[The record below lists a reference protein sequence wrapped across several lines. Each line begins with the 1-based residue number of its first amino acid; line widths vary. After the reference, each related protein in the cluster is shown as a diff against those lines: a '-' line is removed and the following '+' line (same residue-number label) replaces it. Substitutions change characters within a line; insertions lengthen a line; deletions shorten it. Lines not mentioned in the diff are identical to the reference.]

1 MSSPDATID
10 APQGFAFLRKNTEV
24 IIAIL
29 LGIVSIATAYASF
42 QSSLYGGQQA
52 QAYTQGTNLST
63 EAESLYLEGNQQYVQ
78 DSQLWQTLTE
88 LRLDIANPDPAISAA
103 AQIKYDTIYFQSV
116 SDDFGGAIERADA
129 ENAANPDFYVDPS
142 NDEAYQASLFGT
154 YSDKSDE
161 ALAKLAEGDVAN
173 TLGDRLTL
181 ATVIM
186 AVSLFLLG
194 IAAVVSAFR
203 IKLIMGG
210 VGVVIFVVAVVIA
223 AAVPYLPIF

>member
-1 MSSPDATID
+1 VSSDATTD
-10 APQGFAFLRKNTEV
+10 GRQGHSFLRKHTEV
-24 IIAIL
+24 IIAVL
-29 LGIVSIATAYASF
+29 LGIVSIGTAYASF

-52 QAYTQGTNLST
+52 QAYTVGTNLST
-63 EAESLYLEGNQQYVQ
+63 EAESQYLEGNQQYVQ

-103 AQIKYDTIYFQSV
+103 AQIKYDTVYFQSV
-116 SDDFGGAIERADA
+116 SDDFGAAIERADA
-129 ENAANPDFYVDPS
+129 ENTANPDFYVDPS
-142 NDEAYQASLFGT
+142 NDEDYQAVLFGDYADT
-154 YSDKSDE
+154 KDK
-161 ALAKLAEGDVAN
+161 AEKTIASGDQAN
-173 TLGDRLTL
+173 SFGDRLTL

-210 VGVVIFVVAVVIA
+210 VGTAIFIVAVVIA
-223 AAVPYLPIF
+223 AAVPALPLF

>member
-1 MSSPDATID
+1 MSTDATT
-10 APQGFAFLRKNTEV
+10 ARPEGLAFLRKNTEV

-52 QAYTQGTNLST
+52 QAYTVGTNLST
-63 EAESLYLEGNQQYVQ
+63 EAESLYLENNQTFVQ
-78 DSQLWQTLTE
+78 NSQLWQTLTE
-88 LRLDIANPDPAISAA
+88 LRLDIANPDPAISEA

-116 SDDFGGAIERADA
+116 SDDFGAAIERADA
-129 ENAANPDFYVDPS
+129 ENEANPDFYVDPS
-142 NDEAYQASLFGT
+142 DDEEYQATLFT
-154 YSDKSDE
+154 EYSEKHE
-161 ALAKLAEGDVAN
+161 ASVKKIAEGDLAN
-173 TLGDRLTL
+173 TFGDRLTL

-203 IKLIMGG
+203 VKLIMGG
-210 VGVVIFVVAVVIA
+210 VAVVIFVVAVVIA
-223 AAVPYLPIF
+223 AAVPPLPLF

>member
-1 MSSPDATID
+1 MSSDATTESR
-10 APQGFAFLRKNTEV
+10 QGLSFLRKNTEV

-29 LGIVSIATAYASF
+29 LGIVSIGTAYASF
-42 QSSLYGGQQA
+42 QSSLYGGVQA
-52 QAYTQGTNLST
+52 QAYTSGTNLST
-63 EAESLYLEGNQQYVQ
+63 EAESQYLEGNQQYVQ

-103 AQIKYDTIYFQSV
+103 AQIKYDTVYFQSV
-116 SDDFGGAIERADA
+116 SDDFDGAIQRADA

-142 NDEAYQASLFGT
+142 NDEDYQSALFGT
-154 YSDKSDE
+154 YAETKDKAE
-161 ALAKLAEGDVAN
+161 KAITEGDQAN
-173 TLGDRLTL
+173 TYGDRDTL

-203 IKLIMGG
+203 VKVIMG
-210 VGVVIFVVAVVIA
+210 VVAVAIFVVAIVIA
-223 AAVPYLPIF
+223 AGVPQLPLF

>member
-1 MSSPDATID
+1 MSSDATTEGR
-10 APQGFAFLRKNTEV
+10 QGLSFLRKNTEV

-29 LGIVSIATAYASF
+29 LGVVSIAVAYASF

-52 QAYTQGTNLST
+52 QAYTVGTNLST
-63 EAESLYLEGNQQYVQ
+63 EAESMYLEGNQQYVQ

-88 LRLDIANPDPAISAA
+88 LRLDIANPDPAISEA

-116 SDDFGGAIERADA
+116 SEDFDGAIQRADA
-129 ENAANPDFYVDPS
+129 ENEANPDFYVDPS
-142 NDEAYQASLFGT
+142 NDEDYQDALFSG
-154 YSDKSDE
+154 YSDKHE
-161 ALAKLAEGDVAN
+161 EGLAKIAEGDQAN
-173 TLGDRLTL
+173 SYGDKLTL

-186 AVSLFLLG
+186 AVALFLLG

-210 VGVVIFVVAVVIA
+210 VAVVIFVAAIVIA
-223 AAVPYLPIF
+223 AAVPALPLF

>member
-1 MSSPDATID
+1 MSSDATTEGR
-10 APQGFAFLRKNTEV
+10 QGLSFLRKNTEV

-29 LGIVSIATAYASF
+29 LGVVSIATAYASF

-52 QAYTQGTNLST
+52 QAYTVGTNLST
-63 EAESLYLEGNQQYVQ
+63 EAESQYLEGNQQYVQ

-103 AQIKYDTIYFQSV
+103 AQIKYDTVYFQSV
-116 SDDFGGAIERADA
+116 SDDFGAAIERADA
-129 ENAANPDFYVDPS
+129 ENEASPDFYVDPS
-142 NDEAYQASLFGT
+142 NDEDYQATLFGA
-154 YSDKSDE
+154 YSDTHDQ
-161 ALAKLAEGDVAN
+161 AVAKIAEGDTAN
-173 TLGDRLTL
+173 TFGDRLTL

-210 VGVVIFVVAVVIA
+210 VAVAIFVLAVVIA
-223 AAVPYLPIF
+223 AAVTPLPLV

>member
-1 MSSPDATID
+1 MSSDATTEGR
-10 APQGFAFLRKNTEV
+10 QGLSFLRKNTEV

-29 LGIVSIATAYASF
+29 LGVVSIAVAYASF

-52 QAYTQGTNLST
+52 QAYTVGTNLST
-63 EAESLYLEGNQQYVQ
+63 EAESMYLEGNQQYVQ

-88 LRLDIANPDPAISAA
+88 LRLDIANPDPAISEA

-116 SDDFGGAIERADA
+116 SEDFDGAIQRADA
-129 ENAANPDFYVDPS
+129 ENEANPDFYVDPS
-142 NDEAYQASLFGT
+142 DDEDYQNTLFT
-154 YSDKSDE
+154 DYADTKDKAD
-161 ALAKLAEGDVAN
+161 KTIAEGDQAN
-173 TLGDRLTL
+173 TYGDRLTL

-203 IKLIMGG
+203 VKLIMGA
-210 VGVVIFVVAVVIA
+210 VAVAIFVVAIVIA
-223 AAVPYLPIF
+223 AAVPQLPLF

>member
-1 MSSPDATID
+1 MSTDATTEGR
-10 APQGFAFLRKNTEV
+10 QGLSFLRKNTEV

-42 QSSLYGGQQA
+42 QSSLYGGVQA
-52 QAYTQGTNLST
+52 QSYTVGTTQST
-63 EAESLYLEGNQQYVQ
+63 ESESMYLEANQQYVQ

-88 LRLDIANPDPAISAA
+88 LRLDIANPDPAIAAA

-116 SDDFGGAIERADA
+116 SEDFDGAIQRADT

-142 NDEAYQASLFGT
+142 NDEDYQAALFGD
-154 YSDKSDE
+154 YSDKNAEATATIAKGDE
-161 ALAKLAEGDVAN
+161 ANGF
-173 TLGDRLTL
+173 GDRDTL

-203 IKLIMGG
+203 VKLIMGA
-210 VGVVIFVVAVVIA
+210 VAVAIFVVAIVIA
-223 AAVPYLPIF
+223 AAVPQLPLF

>member
-1 MSSPDATID
+1 MSSDATIEGR
-10 APQGFAFLRKNTEV
+10 QGLSFLRKHTEI

-29 LGIVSIATAYASF
+29 LGVVSIATAYSSF

-52 QAYTQGTNLST
+52 QNYTVGTNLAT
-63 EAESLYLEGNQQYVQ
+63 EAESIYLEGNQQYVQ
-78 DSQLWQTLTE
+78 DSQLWETLTG
-88 LRLDIANPDPAISAA
+88 LRLDIANPDTSIAHA

-116 SDDFGGAIERADA
+116 SDAFGAAIERADA
-129 ENAANPDFYVDPS
+129 ENEANPDFYVSPTD
-142 NDEAYQASLFGT
+142 DTDYQATLFGD
-154 YSDKSDE
+154 YADKKD
-161 ALAKLAEGDVAN
+161 LAVKTIAAGDQAN
-173 TLGDRLTL
+173 ANGDRLTL

-210 VGVVIFVVAVVIA
+210 TAVVIFLLAVVVAA
-223 AAVPYLPIF
+223 GVPPLPLF

>member
-1 MSSPDATID
+1 MSADATNEGR
-10 APQGFAFLRKNTEV
+10 QGLSFLRKNTEV
-24 IIAIL
+24 IIAVL

-52 QAYTQGTNLST
+52 QAYTVGTNLST
-63 EAESLYLEGNQQYVQ
+63 EAESMYLEANQQYVQ

-103 AQIKYDTIYFQSV
+103 AQVKYDTIYFQSV
-116 SDDFGGAIERADA
+116 SEDFDAAIQRADA
-129 ENAANPDFYVDPS
+129 ENEANPDFYVDPS
-142 NDEAYQASLFGT
+142 NDEEYQNTLFSA
-154 YSDKSDE
+154 YSDTKID
-161 ALAKLAEGDVAN
+161 ADKKIAEGDAAN
-173 TLGDRLTL
+173 TLGDKLTL

-203 IKLIMGG
+203 VKLIMGG
-210 VGVVIFVVAVVIA
+210 VAIVIFVVAVVIA
-223 AAVPYLPIF
+223 ASVPGLPLF

>member
-1 MSSPDATID
+1 MSSDATTEGR
-10 APQGFAFLRKNTEV
+10 QGLTFLRKNTEV

-29 LGIVSIATAYASF
+29 LGVVSIATAYASF

-52 QAYTQGTNLST
+52 QAYTNGTNLST
-63 EAESLYLEGNQQYVQ
+63 ESESMYLEANQQYVQ

-88 LRLDIANPDPAISAA
+88 LRLDIANPDPAIADA

-116 SDDFGGAIERADA
+116 SEDFDGAIQRADA
-129 ENAANPDFYVDPS
+129 ENLANPDFYVDPS
-142 NDEAYQASLFGT
+142 NDEDYQAALFGG
-154 YSDKSDE
+154 YSDKNLEATETIAKGDE
-161 ALAKLAEGDVAN
+161 AN
-173 TLGDRLTL
+173 TFGDRLTL

-203 IKLIMGG
+203 VKLIMGG
-210 VGVVIFVVAVVIA
+210 VAVVIFVAAVVIA
-223 AAVPYLPIF
+223 AAVPPLPLF

>member
-1 MSSPDATID
+1 MSSDATTEGS
-10 APQGFAFLRKNTEV
+10 QGLSFLHKNTEI

-29 LGIVSIATAYASF
+29 LGVVSIATAYASF

-52 QAYTQGTNLST
+52 QAYTNGTNLRT
-63 EAESLYLEGNQQYVQ
+63 TAESLYLEGNQQYVQ

-103 AQIKYDTIYFQSV
+103 AQIKYDTVYFQSV
-116 SDDFGGAIERADA
+116 SDDFGAAIERADA
-129 ENAANPDFYVDPS
+129 ENEANPDFYVDPS
-142 NDEAYQASLFGT
+142 NDEDYQATLFSEYT
-154 YSDKSDE
+154 DTKDKAD
-161 ALAKLAEGDVAN
+161 KTIAEGDQAN
-173 TLGDRLTL
+173 VYGDRLML

-203 IKLIMGG
+203 VKIIMGG
-210 VGVVIFVVAVVIA
+210 VAVAIFVVAVVIA
-223 AAVPYLPIF
+223 VAVPALPLF